1 MKQSLRTNTIYNLVY
16 QVTSVVLPLITAPYV
31 SRVLGATG
39 IGNISYTQA
48 IFVYF
53 NLLAAMGTGTY
64 AQRLIAAERN
74 SKQELTKSFWEIVKL
89 KGTLVIVADILY
101 AVFILA
107 FGGDFRFLL
116 CVQFADLF
124 INAVDIAWLYQGLED
139 FQKTVSRQIVIRI
152 VGVALIFI
160 FVKRP
165 GDEYKYLL
173 CHSIPTIIGYGTMWI
188 DVDTVV
194 GKPQWDRINPF
205 SHMKGVIAL
214 FIPYIA
220 TLLFSY
226 VDRIMI
232 GAMTSTTA
240 EVGYY
245 EQGNKFITISIT
257 LITSLSTVLLPRI
270 ATLYRTNKICEVR
283 SYLNKAIRFVLCI
296 GFLLS
301 IGLFVVGQNLI
312 PWYFGEDFVKA
323 IPIMQ
328 VLSMLVVVKGVNS
341 ILGSGYLIAS
351 YQQTK
356 YSIAIYIS
364 AITNIVLN
372 AYFIPKYDALGAAI
386 TSVVSEFVL
395 FFCMV
400 YFSRSVLCL
409 KELVG
414 QNWKYVIATLVT
426 FLSVIWSTKKLTASI
441 IHTILLTIWITGE
454 YSFLLVIMKDEF
466 ILNNFH
472 KVIQKFKQ
480 YMKK

>member
-1 MKQSLRTNTIYNLVY
+1 M
-16 QVTSVVLPLITAPYV
+16 
-31 SRVLGATG
+31 
-39 IGNISYTQA
+39 
-48 IFVYF
+48 
-53 NLLAAMGTGTY
+53 
-64 AQRLIAAERN
+64 
-74 SKQELTKSFWEIVKL
+74 
-89 KGTLVIVADILY
+89 
-101 AVFILA
+101 
-107 FGGDFRFLL
+107 
-116 CVQFADLF
+116 
-124 INAVDIAWLYQGLED
+124 
-139 FQKTVSRQIVIRI
+139 
-152 VGVALIFI
+152 
-160 FVKRP
+160 
-165 GDEYKYLL
+165 
-173 CHSIPTIIGYGTMWI
+173 
-188 DVDTVV
+188 
-194 GKPQWDRINPF
+194 
-205 SHMKGVIAL
+205 
-214 FIPYIA
+214 YIA

-400 YFSRSVLCL
+400 YFSRCVLCL